1 MMTAPKIDKIVLV
14 TANLN
19 GNESNNSIT
28 KTKAKLF

>member
-1 MMTAPKIDKIVLV
+1 MAPKKASIVLV
-14 TANLN
+14 TANLK